1 MKELLHRLEKHKVQ
15 MNGME
20 VVPFS
25 VIREELERQEELS
38 VMGTLSK
45 IQQDVH
51 AILGSI
57 TEETNKILND

>member
-1 MKELLHRLEKHKVQ
+1 MKELLRRLEKHKVQ
-15 MNGME
+15 MNGIK

-38 VMGTLSK
+38 VMSTLSK

-51 AILGSI
+51 SILGSI